1 MAPSEESRA
10 LSKLFA
16 LIKEKSPSDPYLA
29 RVLYDQV
36 HTVATEARGVSYES
50 VTVSGRPGIWILP
63 AEASSKH
70 VILFMHGG
78 GYTMGSPWGHRK
90 LAAHLAKEAKCVAL
104 SIDYRKTPE
113 HPYPAPL
120 DDCVAA
126 YEWLL
131 AQNFPAGNIV
141 TAGDSC
147 GGGLATTVILAAVKK
162 GLPMPA
168 AAAALSPWYDK
179 GLSGASMT
187 SNAEVD
193 VLAAPGAMD
202 TLVSRY
208 TGGKA
213 DIKDPLISPIYAD
226 LKGLP
231 PHWISCGGDDTLRDQ
246 GVEFAEKAKK
256 AGVEVVL
263 RVAEGQQHVFEFMV
277 GNAPE
282 STESVANIGKW
293 IQEKIGSGA

>member
-1 MAPSEESRA
+1 MAPSEESKA
-10 LSKLFA
+10 LAKLFA
-16 LIKEKSPSDPYLA
+16 LIKEKVPEDPYLA

-36 HTVATEARGVSYES
+36 HTVATEAPGVSYES
-50 VTVSGRPGIWILP
+50 VTVAGRPGIWILP
-63 AEASSKH
+63 KDASPKH
-70 VILFMHGG
+70 AILFMHGG

-90 LAAHLAKEAKCVAL
+90 LAAHLAKEANCRAL

-120 DDCVAA
+120 DDCVSA
-126 YEWLL
+126 YEYLL
-131 AQNFPAGNIV
+131 SQGIPASNIV

-168 AAAALSPWYDK
+168 AAVALSPWYDK
-179 GLSGASMT
+179 GLSGESMKT
-187 SNAEVD
+187 NAEVD
-193 VLAAPGAMD
+193 VLASPGAMEM
-202 TLVSRY
+202 LVSRY
-208 TGGKA
+208 TAGKA

-231 PHWISCGGDDTLRDQ
+231 PHWISCGGHDTLRDQ
-246 GVEFAEKAKK
+246 GVELAEKAKQ

-263 RVAEGQQHVFEFMV
+263 KVAEGQQHVFEFMV

-293 IQEKIGSGA
+293 IQEKTGSGA